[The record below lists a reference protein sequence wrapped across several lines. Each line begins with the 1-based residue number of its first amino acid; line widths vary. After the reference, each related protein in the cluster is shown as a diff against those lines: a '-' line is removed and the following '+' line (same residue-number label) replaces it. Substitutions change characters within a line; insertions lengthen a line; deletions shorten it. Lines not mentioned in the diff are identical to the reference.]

1 MKETKTLSE
10 VCSVLEVSRRAVQGY
25 ENAGLVSATGKNKYG
40 HLLYDEEAQQRIK
53 QIKLLQQL
61 GFKVK
66 EIKDIIDA
74 PGEVVRVAVE
84 SQIEH
89 LNGEICRKKEIIGQA
104 KELVEKLTKTSNL

>member
-40 HLLYDEEAQQRIK
+40 HLLYDEEAQWRIK
-53 QIKLLQQL
+53 QIRLLQQL
-61 GFKVK
+61 GFRVK

-74 PGEVVRVAVE
+74 PEEVLRKAVE
-84 SQIEH
+84 RQIES
-89 LNGEICRKKEIIGQA
+89 LKAEIEYKEEIIRQA
-104 KELVEKLTKTSNL
+104 KKMVNTSK

>member
-40 HLLYDEEAQQRIK
+40 HLLYDEDAQRRIK
-53 QIKLLQQL
+53 QIRLLQQL
-61 GFKVK
+61 GFRVK

-74 PGEVVRVAVE
+74 PAEVVAE
-84 SQIEH
+84 AIKSQIEQMDDIIRQK
-89 LNGEICRKKEIIGQA
+89 EDAVRQAREWIKK
-104 KELVEKLTKTSNL
+104 LRNV

>member
-40 HLLYDEEAQQRIK
+40 HLLYDEEAQRRIK
-53 QIKLLQQL
+53 QIRLLQQL

-66 EIKDIIDA
+66 EIKEIIDA
-74 PGEVVRVAVE
+74 PSEVAAEAIKR
-84 SQIEH
+84 QIEQMDDIIRQK
-89 LNGEICRKKEIIGQA
+89 EDAVRQAREWIKK
-104 KELVEKLTKTSNL
+104 LRNV

>member
-1 MKETKTLSE
+1 MDETKTLSE

-40 HLLYDEEAQQRIK
+40 HLLYDEDAQRRIK

-61 GFKVK
+61 GFRVK

-74 PGEVVRVAVE
+74 PDEVLRKAVE
-84 SQIEH
+84 RQISR
-89 LNGEICRKKEIIGQA
+89 CRM
-104 KELVEKLTKTSNL
+104 ELVQKNDIIHRAEALIAELSRKQ

>member
-40 HLLYDEEAQQRIK
+40 HLLYDEEAQRRIK
-53 QIKLLQQL
+53 QIRLLQQL

-66 EIKDIIDA
+66 EIKEIIDA
-74 PGEVVRVAVE
+74 PDEVLRKAVE
-84 SQIEH
+84 RQIES
-89 LNGEICRKKEIIGQA
+89 LKAEIEYKEEIIRQA
-104 KELVEKLTKTSNL
+104 KKMVNTSK

>member
-40 HLLYDEEAQQRIK
+40 HLLYDEEAQRRIK
-53 QIKLLQQL
+53 QIRLLQQL
-61 GFKVK
+61 GFRVK

-74 PGEVVRVAVE
+74 PAEVAAEAIKR
-84 SQIEH
+84 QIES
-89 LNGEICRKKEIIGQA
+89 LKAEIEYKEEIIRQA
-104 KELVEKLTKTSNL
+104 KNMVNTSK

>member
-40 HLLYDEEAQQRIK
+40 HLLYDEDAQRRIK

-61 GFKVK
+61 GFRVK

-74 PGEVVRVAVE
+74 PAEVAAEAIKR
-84 SQIEH
+84 QIEQMDDIIRQK
-89 LNGEICRKKEIIGQA
+89 EDAVRQAREWIKK
-104 KELVEKLTKTSNL
+104 LRNV

>member
-40 HLLYDEEAQQRIK
+40 YLLYDEDAQRRIK

-61 GFKVK
+61 GFRVK

-74 PGEVVRVAVE
+74 PEEVLRKAVE
-84 SQIEH
+84 RQIES
-89 LNGEICRKKEIIGQA
+89 LKAEIEYKEEIIRQA
-104 KELVEKLTKTSNL
+104 KKMVNTSK